1 MKNWISILFIGF
13 ATVVSAQEDKK
24 QIISGNAAFEKGE
37 FTEAEANYRKAES
50 SDQLKDIA
58 TYNLGDA
65 LYRQGKFDEAADN
78 FGKVA
83 QEAADPEL
91 KAKALHNLGNS
102 QLSKQEFDKALNS
115 YKQALRLNPNDED
128 SRYNLAYARKMIQ
141 QQQQQQEQNQDQENQ
156 EDKENQ
162 EENKDEQNKDQE
174 NQDKSDQD
182 KEGEQDEQK
191 DGEDQENKDSDQE
204 KEGEENKE
212 GEGKDGKD
220 QKEQEMQLNPD
231 DISPEDAARILE
243 ALDKAEEDLQGKL
256 RKNKQSGK
264 PRKIEK
270 DW

>member
-1 MKNWISILFIGF
+1 MKKLISILFIGF
-13 ATVVSAQEDKK
+13 ALSSMAQEDKK
-24 QIISGNAAFEKGE
+24 QIISGNNAFEKGE
-37 FTEAEANYRKAES
+37 FSEAEGNYRQAENS
-50 SDQLKDIA
+50 EKLKDIA

-83 QEAADPEL
+83 EQSQDPNL

-102 QLSKQEFDKALNS
+102 YLSKQEFGKALDS
-115 YKQALRLNPNDED
+115 YKQALRLNPNDDD

-141 QQQQQQEQNQDQENQ
+141 QQQEQQQQQDQNQDQENK
-156 EDKENQ
+156 DENK
-162 EENKDEQNKDQE
+162 EENKDQNQD
-174 NQDKSDQD
+174 DKSDQE
-182 KEGEQDEQK
+182 KEGDQDQQK
-191 DGEDQENKDSDQE
+191 DGEDQENKDGEQDKDGEQNQENKDQNGENQQE
-204 KEGEENKE
+204 K
-212 GEGKDGKD
+212 
-220 QKEQEMQLNPD
+220 EMQLNPD
-231 DISPEDAARILE
+231 DITPEDAARILE

>member
-1 MKNWISILFIGF
+1 MKKLISILFIGF
-13 ATVVSAQEDKK
+13 TLSSTAQEDKK
-24 QIISGNAAFEKGE
+24 QIITGNNAFEKGD
-37 FTEAEANYRKAES
+37 FSEAEGNYRQAENS
-50 SDQLKDIA
+50 EKLKDIA

-83 QEAADPEL
+83 EQSQDPNL

-102 QLSKQEFDKALNS
+102 YMSKQEFGKALDS
-115 YKQALRLNPNDED
+115 YKKALRLNPNDDD

-141 QQQQQQEQNQDQENQ
+141 QQQEQQQQDQNQDQENK
-156 EDKENQ
+156 DENK
-162 EENKDEQNKDQE
+162 EENKDQNQDQ
-174 NQDKSDQD
+174 NQDDKSDQEKD
-182 KEGEQDEQK
+182 GDQDQQK
-191 DGEDQENKDSDQE
+191 DGEDQENKD
-204 KEGEENKE
+204 GEQDKDGEQNQENKDQN
-212 GEGKDGKD
+212 GENQQDK
-220 QKEQEMQLNPD
+220 EMQLNPD
-231 DISPEDAARILE
+231 DITPEDAARILE